1 MGLYDGQQEIDTFGK
16 SNVQSDADVFHRANE
31 VRTLQ
36 LSISDFPEVK
46 VDFEVVSKAL
56 PLPVSLIAVQSLPSR

>member
-46 VDFEVVSKAL
+46 VDFEVISIAL

>member
-31 VRTLQ
+31 VRTLL
-36 LSISDFPEVK
+36 LSISDFSEVK

-56 PLPVSLIAVQSLPSR
+56 PLPVSLIDVQSLPSR